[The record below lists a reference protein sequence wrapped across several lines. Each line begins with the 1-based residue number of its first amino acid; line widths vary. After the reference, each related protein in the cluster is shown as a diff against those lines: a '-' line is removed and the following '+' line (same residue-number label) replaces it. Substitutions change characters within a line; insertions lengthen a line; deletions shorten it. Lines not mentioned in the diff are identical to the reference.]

1 MGIAQGESRE
11 GAPSRVGA
19 SVRRFTIVDAEQ
31 RSDAWFAARLG
42 RLTGSRAGDML
53 ATIKSG
59 EAAARRDLRTQLVC
73 ERLTGVMQEEPYINA
88 AMQRGIDCEPRAFAA
103 YEAQTGTLVQRS
115 GFLAHTEHMAGCSLD
130 GHVGDFAGIL
140 ELKCPKSTTHL
151 RYLRGGVVPS
161 DYLPQ
166 ILHNLWVTGAE
177 WCDFVS
183 YDDRFPPQFQ
193 VFIVRVD
200 SYPAQMAEYE
210 KKALAFL
217 TEVDAEAQSLMSI
230 EAQVAVD
237 A

>member
-1 MGIAQGESRE
+1 
-11 GAPSRVGA
+11 
-19 SVRRFTIVDAEQ
+19 
-31 RSDAWFAARLG
+31 
-42 RLTGSRAGDML
+42 ML

-73 ERLTGVMQEEPYINA
+73 ERLTGVIQEEPYINA

-115 GFLAHTEHMAGCSLD
+115 GFLAHGEQMAGCSLD
-130 GHVGDFAGIL
+130 GHVGDFIGIV

-166 ILHNLWVTGAE
+166 ILHNLWITGAQ
-177 WCDFVS
+177 WADFVS
-183 YDDRFPPQFQ
+183 YDDRFPAELQ
-193 VFIVRVD
+193 VFIARVWRKD
-200 SYPAQMAEYE
+200 DEIAEYE

-217 TEVDAEAQSLMSI
+217 KEVDAEAQSLMSI
-230 EAQVAVD
+230 QNQVA
-237 A
+237 